1 MYDAGLAERL
11 REMIGGM
18 PDMEES
24 TMFGGF
30 GYLMNGHICVFVW
43 SDRLV
48 IRIGVEAVASLD
60 NDPYVGPMDFTGKA
74 MRGWATVSAEGI
86 AEDDDLQRYVE
97 MAIMFCASLPAKGP
111 KKSN

>member
-11 REMIGGM
+11 REMMGGM

-48 IRIGVEAVASLD
+48 IRIGTEAVASLN
-60 NDPYVGPMDFTGKA
+60 NDPHIGPMDLTGRV

-86 AEDDDLQRYVE
+86 VEDDDLQRYVE

-111 KKSN
+111 KNP